1 MCASRL
7 SLPQPLNPQSLQAF
21 VLFPW
26 RILLEDGGPFP
37 VISGCPDTLEYDMQ
51 LCLCRLSDCD
61 LKVAHGELVG
71 LHLLMDTV
79 LLSSSPVMVEG
90 PPGPQATL
98 GKNTQLFLAK
108 SLCDL
113 PALCGP
119 GGLSCRRW
127 SRHLSPASLVSPR
140 TTNATVE
147 QRWSVKATPKYF
159 LS

>member
-1 MCASRL
+1 MSSKWVFLFC
-7 SLPQPLNPQSLQAF
+7 F
-21 VLFPW
+21 VF
-26 RILLEDGGPFP
+26 F
-37 VISGCPDTLEYDMQ
+37 CFQ

-113 PALCGP
+113 PVLCGP